1 MMNCRPQRAVN
12 RRQIGL
18 IHNQDL
24 TFGKARNAENDP
36 RAAGGTRTHNA
47 TGGAAP
53 FAPRPLRA
61 AVRALSGSRRGEPR
75 LCPEPKGEEPPG
87 RAALSTARRS
97 PDSGEPQS
105 RGRTSGAV
113 TAGAARGPLQHR
125 RCPRCPIPAAPRRR
139 RCRDPLS
146 LCLLPRK
153 VPPSLRSK
161 GKAAQRSG
169 PPRAYLCAAAR
180 GQSRAGLCRG
190 AGVRTAEE
198 EKEEEGKEE
207 ETRGGSGGMRGR
219 SGDAGTPRAAGRWEG
234 RGVPGAGTRGALR
247 GCAAVP
253 GASCGGGGL
262 RGRADKGG
270 DKGGGTP
277 QPARRRDCGCSRDPA
292 GEERTEPRGHTG
304 ARSSRRKGALRPR

>member
-1 MMNCRPQRAVN
+1 M
-12 RRQIGL
+12 
-18 IHNQDL
+18 
-24 TFGKARNAENDP
+24 
-36 RAAGGTRTHNA
+36 
-47 TGGAAP
+47 
-53 FAPRPLRA
+53 
-61 AVRALSGSRRGEPR
+61 
-75 LCPEPKGEEPPG
+75 
-87 RAALSTARRS
+87 
-97 PDSGEPQS
+97 
-105 RGRTSGAV
+105 
-113 TAGAARGPLQHR
+113 
-125 RCPRCPIPAAPRRR
+125 
-139 RCRDPLS
+139 
-146 LCLLPRK
+146 
-153 VPPSLRSK
+153 
-161 GKAAQRSG
+161 
-169 PPRAYLCAAAR
+169 
-180 GQSRAGLCRG
+180 
-190 AGVRTAEE
+190 RTAEE

-277 QPARRRDCGCSRDPA
+277 QPARRRDRGCSRDPA